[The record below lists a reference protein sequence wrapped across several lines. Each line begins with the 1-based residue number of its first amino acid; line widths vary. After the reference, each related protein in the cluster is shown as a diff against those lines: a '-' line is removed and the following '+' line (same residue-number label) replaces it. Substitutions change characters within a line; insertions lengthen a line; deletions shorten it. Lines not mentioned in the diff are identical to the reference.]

1 MDKESI
7 ENIEGTIVEIV
18 KAPVKIPV
26 KLVGDFFD
34 WLDGD

>member
-1 MDKESI
+1 MSKEDI
-7 ENIEGTIVEIV
+7 EKVEDTIVEII

-26 KLVGDFFD
+26 KLVGDLFD